1 MGKRTGGESHQ
12 EPGPER
18 RLGVPEVWRR
28 DRGAWKPGAG
38 MELWGQIGRGL
49 TGAGR
54 EKDRQGPN
62 PINGTLGGESK
73 RRGEDKRGKGRR
85 GEEAN
90 ENV

>member
-1 MGKRTGGESHQ
+1 
-12 EPGPER
+12 
-18 RLGVPEVWRR
+18 
-28 DRGAWKPGAG
+28 